1 MKKRLLILFV
11 MLFSVFGVVA
21 CAEVTIT
28 TSPVDVT
35 EQVAAPQNLSIAGK
49 ILSWSAVT
57 GVSQY
62 QVYADGVLVSTV
74 NTTSYNFTSLTGN
87 GIVFQVVAV
96 GPQGYD
102 NSPMS
107 ASVAYIADPA
117 AEIAAITA
125 AMEDMD
131 MDMPTEFVAELVRKG
146 VTGDDFEAN
155 VTALQ
160 TFMEDMGGSSGDVV
174 ALNTALTTLVAAV
187 DNYEAYISAFILMLP
202 DMIDQQI
209 ESLNED
215 LVYYEDW
222 LTDDPTNEYV
232 QSQIANI
239 EDQIVMMGDLKSA
252 IMDNEEQMVVTVV
265 TVAEYLL
272 ALQDQIT
279 NELLTNIQAL
289 AESQTAPTSADI
301 MAVKDEIVNLLLD
314 NLPSADD
321 LTLVFEMLAIFENAM
336 TGSVST
342 TNADLANEYGNA
354 THIFI
359 EIVVRFFDSI
369 DAAWLDEMLALDSTA
384 VSGEQASV
392 EMAILFIKAFAS
404 FQDDNTA
411 LFDAMDA
418 VFTEAQKAALFEA
431 NIASIGTILIAQG
444 ADVEQATMIE
454 DLLSGVTY
462 ALADAGLGVF
472 SDQGNK
478 ALDYIVASDGELLR
492 RIGIMQGFSE
502 YTDWYYCEYPYDNC
516 ETTFENSY
524 LNVSYDNQTEYQYEK
539 QKATFA
545 VMDEVANV
553 LNATVA
559 TLTEAQ
565 VTALV
570 NLLAVIVPVDLLA
583 EQTGAQASVITAL
596 KTALTALIAAQDAN
610 VLALIASLTS
620 YVVTQDVFG
629 ALQTLTTTIYN
640 HNVAEF
646 GADYQ
651 NDIDYDGLYDMN
663 AMIIFAAGHLDA
675 WYTSTNA
682 TKLAAVIAAV
692 FDYLASPNFL
702 TVSGMTID
710 DVNGMETMIT
720 GMIDSV
726 FTQVETIKT
735 YNANSLTGPQQDAI
749 YEFLGNFGFM
759 G

>member
-702 TVSGMTID
+702 TVSGMTLD

>member
-596 KTALTALIAAQDAN
+596 KTDLTALIADQDAN